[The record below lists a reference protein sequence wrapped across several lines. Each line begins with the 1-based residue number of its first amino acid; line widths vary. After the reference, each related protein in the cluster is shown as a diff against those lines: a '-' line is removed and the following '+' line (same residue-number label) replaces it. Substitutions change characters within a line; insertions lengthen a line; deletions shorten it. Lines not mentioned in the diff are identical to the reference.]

1 MRENR
6 HRNIEHIS
14 SMRSRLGGIEW
25 AMVGKE
31 GYISRDRDE
40 DDEVNKYLCTTTFA
54 LCARH
59 RRPSHLAAALLMR
72 TRNRCNRNS
81 WCCPGRYRAERSVRP
96 LVCHDMKRNRGV
108 V

>member
-59 RRPSHLAAALLMR
+59 RRPSHLGCPPHENPKSLQQELLVLSWALSGGEVWTTL
-72 TRNRCNRNS
+72 
-81 WCCPGRYRAERSVRP
+81 
-96 LVCHDMKRNRGV
+96 GV
-108 V
+108 P